1 MIIKNIK
8 MLAAVLLA
16 AVLSAM
22 LFAGC
27 SVKNNKK
34 ADETTETT
42 ESLTVRVMFPEG
54 STAVQIAQLLEK
66 NGVCPAEDFLAAAN
80 DREIAAKYGFD
91 IPDPENRSFLLE
103 GYLFPDTYDFYRGE
117 SAETAIGR
125 FLKNTASKYDGE
137 FIARCG
143 EKGFTLDEILS
154 LASVIQEEAGDPAE
168 MGKVSS
174 VLNNRLESKRFPK
187 LQCDVTVF
195 YLNEYVKPY
204 VSEERFEE
212 LKELYNTYIC
222 SGLPEGPITNSGI
235 DAVYAALDPDE
246 TDWFF
251 FVTDADGVY
260 HYAETWEEH
269 VANCREAGI

>member
-1 MIIKNIK
+1 